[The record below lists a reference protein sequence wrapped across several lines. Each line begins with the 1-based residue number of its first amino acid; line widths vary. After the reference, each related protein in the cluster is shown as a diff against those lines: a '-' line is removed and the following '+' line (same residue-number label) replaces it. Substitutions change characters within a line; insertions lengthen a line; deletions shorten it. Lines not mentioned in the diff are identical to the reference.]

1 MISSRATEG
10 VARSAMAH
18 WTLDDIPWER
28 FDASQVDPEILKI
41 VKAASLVEHNGYAY
55 ARYLEQVFGDDP
67 AFQTAAWR
75 WAREEVQHGDALAR
89 WAALADPSFD
99 FAAAFALFAAKI
111 KLPTG
116 AQHSVR
122 GTRAGELV
130 ARCVVEVGT
139 SSYYSALASAA
150 KEPVL
155 HEICKH
161 IAADEVRHYKLFY
174 THLKDYL
181 ARERIGPLRRVL
193 VALGRLTESEDDELA
208 FAYYA
213 ANHAKDGPYER
224 KRYKRAYARRAYRF
238 FRPAHVERAVAMTMK
253 AVGLNP
259 RGRLSRGLA
268 RLAGWFLSA
277 RAERL
282 ARAGA

>member
-1 MISSRATEG
+1 
-10 VARSAMAH
+10 MAH

-55 ARYLEQVFGDDP
+55 ARYLEQVFAGDTE
-67 AFQTAAWR
+67 FQGVAWS
-75 WAREEVQHGDALAR
+75 WAREEVQHGAALAR
-89 WAALADPSFD
+89 WATLAD
-99 FAAAFALFAAKI
+99 FAAAFALFADKI
-111 KLPTG
+111 KLPVG
-116 AQHSVR
+116 AERSVR

-139 SSYYSALASAA
+139 SSYYSALATAA

-161 IAADEVRHYKLFY
+161 IAADELRHYKLFY

-193 VALGRLTESEDDELA
+193 VALRRLTESEDDELA

-213 ANHAKDGPYER
+213 ANHASDGPYER
-224 KRYKRAYARRAYRF
+224 KRYKSAYARRAYRF
-238 FRPAHVERAVAMTMK
+238 FRPAHVERAVAMTLK

-259 RGRLSRGLA
+259 QGRLSRILA
-268 RLAGWFLSA
+268 RLAGWFMTA
-277 RAERL
+277 RAARL